1 MHRLGFNKSQIER
14 KVGVN
19 RDTVRKYLEKDS
31 EKVTEW
37 MYTLQNHTKKLDS
50 YADIIPEWL
59 EEHSDLSVAQ
69 IEKIVRIPKQKEIL
83 YALLVM

>member
-19 RDTVRKYLEKDS
+19 RDTVRKYLEKDF

-50 YADIIPEWL
+50 YADIIPEWP

-69 IEKIVRIPKQKEIL
+69 IEEMVQIRNKRKNL
-83 YALLVM
+83 FLG